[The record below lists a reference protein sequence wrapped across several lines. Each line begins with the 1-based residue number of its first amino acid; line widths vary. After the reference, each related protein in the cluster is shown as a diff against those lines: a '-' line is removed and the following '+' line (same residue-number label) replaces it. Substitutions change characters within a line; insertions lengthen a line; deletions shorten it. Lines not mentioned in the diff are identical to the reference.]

1 LIDTKLNTTLY
12 QEFKEDFSV
21 AQTTESISFPSGAR
35 QLEGY
40 LARPEGEGPF
50 PAIVIIH
57 EIFGLNENIKDIARR
72 FAGEGYVALGVDL
85 FTGRNRAVCMF
96 RFLSQQI
103 LNPLNN
109 GSISDLKSALA
120 FLAQQPGVDSAR
132 LGAIGFCLGGTF
144 AIAWACT
151 DDRLKAIAPYYA
163 ANPRPLEAVA
173 RLCPVVGSYP
183 TGDFTTS
190 HGQKLDTILDDY
202 KIPHDIK
209 FYPGARHSFF
219 NDQGRNYNARAAQD
233 SWQRVMEFF
242 KEHIT

>member
-1 LIDTKLNTTLY
+1 LRYNSTKQPERSITT
-12 QEFKEDFSV
+12 
-21 AQTTESISFPSGAR
+21 T
-35 QLEGY
+35 
-40 LARPEGEGPF
+40 
-50 PAIVIIH
+50 
-57 EIFGLNENIKDIARR
+57 
-72 FAGEGYVALGVDL
+72 
-85 FTGRNRAVCMF
+85 
-96 RFLSQQI
+96 
-103 LNPLNN
+103 
-109 GSISDLKSALA
+109 KSA
-120 FLAQQPGVDSAR
+120 FTRKTEHAR
-132 LGAIGFCLGGTF
+132 KSHYTGGTF

-163 ANPRPLEAVA
+163 SNPRPLEAVA

-219 NDQGRNYNARAAQD
+219 NDQGRSYNATAAQD

-242 KEHIT
+242 KEHIA